1 MAFLK
6 TILPLT
12 FASRDEEDVSVPGGG
27 VSVVWMGLCC
37 QKKRA
42 VGKKGVKKGLGF
54 FFLST
59 VNFCGLDSTSGESC
73 FLRRHHAAVL
83 QPLRPL

>member
-1 MAFLK
+1 M
-6 TILPLT
+6 LPEE
-12 FASRDEEDVSVPGGG
+12 ASSWEERGEERVG
-27 VSVVWMGLCC
+27 V
-37 QKKRA
+37 
-42 VGKKGVKKGLGF
+42 F

-73 FLRRHHAAVL
+73 FLCRHHAAVL